1 MVIYKQVHMSQPS
14 YIYANCP
21 NESCRMKNRIKLS
34 RDVLG
39 KEKKL
44 RCGACKT
51 EFLVQIPPTVNDGSK
66 TSPRERSTMEALDEY
81 MTIREFLTRSRGILN

>member
-1 MVIYKQVHMSQPS
+1 MSQPS

-21 NESCRMKNRIKLS
+21 NESCRAKNRIKLS

-39 KEKKL
+39 KEKML

-51 EFLVQIPPTVNDGSK
+51 EFLVQIPAKVNDGSK
-66 TSPRERSTMEALDEY
+66 SSPRERSTMEALDEY
-81 MTIREFLTRSRGILN
+81 LTIREFLTRGRGLFH